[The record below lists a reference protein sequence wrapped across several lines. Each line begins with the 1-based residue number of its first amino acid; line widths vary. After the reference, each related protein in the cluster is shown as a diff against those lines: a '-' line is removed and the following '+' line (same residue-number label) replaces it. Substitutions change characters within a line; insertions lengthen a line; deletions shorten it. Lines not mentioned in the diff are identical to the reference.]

1 MDPVSLGLG
10 IAPLCL
16 AALKTGSVL
25 RKKAKA
31 LQHHGS
37 AIIRFRK
44 RLKSQDDIFR
54 DQSQLLLQQAGVQGS
69 LAVSLLDDL
78 EHHGWDSAELETC
91 LRKYLGPKYSNV
103 QRASERIQKQIN
115 EFDQELSKLEDVSD
129 SGSSKV
135 SQQHKGAI

>member
-1 MDPVSLGLG
+1 MDPLSLGLG

-16 AALKTGSVL
+16 TALKAGSVL
-25 RKKAKA
+25 RRKAKA

-54 DQSQLLLQQAGVQGS
+54 DQSQLLLQQAGVEES

-78 EHHGWDSAELETC
+78 EHHGWDSADLETC

-103 QRASERIQKQIN
+103 RRASERIQKQIN
-115 EFDQELSKLEDVSD
+115 EFDEELSKLEDSD

-135 SQQHKGAI
+135 SAKAI